1 MIYFFIS
8 AVIILTDFIAK
19 RIVLAQ
25 LKEVSTVPLWNG
37 VFHLTYVENRGAAFG
52 ILQNQK
58 WFFIVLTAIVLAVV
72 IYVALRQKFKHPI
85 LCTALSLLA
94 GGAVGNLIDRVVYG
108 YVVDFLDFCLIDF
121 PVFNIAD
128 IFIVIGAILLAIY
141 FIFFD
146 KEEEKETE
154 KNEQDNC

>member
-25 LKEVSTVPLWNG
+25 LKEGSTVPLWNG

>member
-8 AVIILTDFIAK
+8 AVIILADFIAK

>member
-1 MIYFFIS
+1 MIYFLIS
-8 AVIILTDFIAK
+8 AFVILADFVSK
-19 RIVLAQ
+19 RIALAQ
-25 LKEVSTVPLWNG
+25 LTRVNTVPLWDG

-58 WFFIVLTAIVLAVV
+58 WFFIVLTVAVLAV
-72 IYVALRQKFKHPI
+72 ILYLALKQKFRHP
-85 LCTALSLLA
+85 LMCTALSFLA
-94 GGAVGNLIDRVVYG
+94 GGAMGNLIDRIFYG

-128 IFIVIGAILLAIY
+128 IFVVIGAGLLAVY

-146 KEEEKETE
+146 KEEEKET
-154 KNEQDNC
+154 KKHEQDNC

>member
-1 MIYFFIS
+1 M
-8 AVIILTDFIAK
+8 
-19 RIVLAQ
+19 
-25 LKEVSTVPLWNG
+25 
-37 VFHLTYVENRGAAFG
+37 
-52 ILQNQK
+52 
-58 WFFIVLTAIVLAVV
+58 
-72 IYVALRQKFKHPI
+72 
-85 LCTALSLLA
+85 CTALSLLA